1 MASLTAD
8 GLILSVR
15 PHGEHGAI
23 VRLLTR
29 DEGVVAG
36 YVRGGRSR
44 QYRPILMAGNAVRFT
59 TRSRTED
66 QLGGLT
72 AELVASRA
80 PCLQQPLTS
89 AALDWL
95 ASLTAAS
102 LPEGQPY
109 PAIYHALCATLEV
122 MALAASARQWSAAVA
137 RYEYL
142 LLAEL
147 GFGLNLTHCAVTG
160 QSEKLCYVSPK
171 SGCAVSEQ
179 AATGYESKLFRLP
192 TFLTGVDKDP
202 PLCDVMDGLLITGH
216 FLNRD
221 ILDGRRIDL
230 IDVRARLTERLN
242 RAVA

>member
-8 GLILSVR
+8 GLVLAVR

-29 DEGVVAG
+29 DDGLVAG

-59 TRSRTED
+59 LRTRTEE

-72 AELVASRA
+72 AELLTSRA
-80 PCLQQPLTS
+80 PCLQQPLTA
-89 AALDWL
+89 AALDWV

-102 LPEGQPY
+102 LPEAQQY
-109 PAIYHALCATLEV
+109 PAIYDALGATLDV
-122 MALAASARQWSAAVA
+122 MTLAASARQWAAAVA

-147 GFGLNLTHCAVTG
+147 GFGLNLATCTVTG
-160 QSEKLCYVSPK
+160 QSDGLGYVSPK

-192 TFLTGVDKDP
+192 IFLRGGDKDP
-202 PLCDVMDGLLITGH
+202 SLRDVLDGLLITGH
-216 FLNRD
+216 FLERD
-221 ILDGRRIDL
+221 ILDGQGRDL
-230 IDVRARLTERLN
+230 IHVRSRLTERLN